1 MNNDKTNI
9 IFDSKDMSLSVTTI
23 MDNNLKVK
31 VKDCYFKNVV
41 EITKDTAIHSFDIDD
56 WDIYNS
62 WDARVKWL
70 YFTMAKKDF
79 ICSKVIKNPPNPY
92 LYV

>member
-1 MNNDKTNI
+1 MNNNKTNI

-41 EITKDTAIHSFDIDD
+41 EITKDSAIYSFDIPNMSSIILGLIIFSFLVYKF
-56 WDIYNS
+56 WN
-62 WDARVKWL
+62 
-70 YFTMAKKDF
+70 M
-79 ICSKVIKNPPNPY
+79 VINK
-92 LYV
+92 LIEIMFK

>member
-9 IFDSKDMSLSVTTI
+9 IFDSQDMSLSVTTI

-41 EITKDTAIHSFDIDD
+41 EITKDTAIHSFDIPNMSSIILGLIIFSFLVYKF
-56 WDIYNS
+56 WN
-62 WDARVKWL
+62 
-70 YFTMAKKDF
+70 M
-79 ICSKVIKNPPNPY
+79 VINK
-92 LYV
+92 LIEIMFK

>member
-1 MNNDKTNI
+1 MNNYKTNI

-41 EITKDTAIHSFDIDD
+41 EITKDTAIHSFDIPNMSSIILGLIIFSFLVYKF
-56 WDIYNS
+56 WN
-62 WDARVKWL
+62 
-70 YFTMAKKDF
+70 M
-79 ICSKVIKNPPNPY
+79 VINK
-92 LYV
+92 LIEIMFK